1 MWNYNPRSAE
11 IKGSRDIP
19 LQVHSDIAVCTCP
32 LFVKSK
38 FGEKNT

>member
-19 LQVHSDIAVCTCP
+19 LQVHSDIVVCTCP

-38 FGEKNT
+38 FGEKNI

>member
-1 MWNYNPRSAE
+1 MWNYNPRHTE

-19 LQVHSDIAVCTCP
+19 LQVHSDIAVYTCP